1 MKGSDIFP
9 SKYIKADDLNG
20 RDVAVA
26 IDHADIE
33 KLGDEAKLVLYFK
46 NKEKGMICN
55 KTNFNRI
62 AYLYGDE
69 TDDWPGKEI
78 VLTSEFVE
86 FQGKTV
92 KGLRVRAPK
101 RQTHISTGRVPT
113 KAESENPGSG
123 VALDDDIPFA
133 PEWRG

>member
-9 SKYIKADDLNG
+9 SKYIKADDLQG
-20 RDVAVA
+20 RDIPVT

-33 KLGDEAKLVLYFK
+33 KLGDDAKLILYFRG
-46 NKEKGMICN
+46 KEKGMVCN

-69 TDDWPGKEI
+69 TDDWPGKDI

-92 KGLRVRAPK
+92 RGLRVRAPK
-101 RQTHISTGRVPT
+101 RPDRISTGKVPA
-113 KAESENPGSG
+113 KEAENPADAMS
-123 VALDDDIPFA
+123 DEIPF
-133 PEWRG
+133 

>member
-9 SKYIKADDLNG
+9 SKYIKADDLQG
-20 RDVAVA
+20 RDVPVT

-33 KLGDEAKLVLYFK
+33 KLGDDAKLVLFFRGK
-46 NKEKGMICN
+46 DKGMICN

-69 TDDWPGKEI
+69 TDDWGGKEI

-92 KGLRVRAPK
+92 RGLRVRAPK
-101 RQTHISTGRVPT
+101 KPAQMMSKGQMT
-113 KAESENPGSG
+113 KESENPAD
-123 VALDDDIPFA
+123 VLDDSIPF
-133 PEWRG
+133 